1 MGLSKGRRLTI
12 QRIFEKCI
20 KERNGIWTVQ
30 RGQDIRK
37 IQNRHA
43 TKSGEEEGEKEG
55 SIEEKVIEKEECVE
69 EKDCFEKEIVKKESG
84 NKEEDCD
91 KEKESFKEK
100 DCVQKEDG
108 FKEKGCLEEED
119 RIEKENG
126 IEEEDWQQQEE
137 VNTMDLT
144 IRMRA
149 RHRKKG
155 EKMIFICT
163 HLFFY
168 SYYHQ
173 FNFIIP

>member
-30 RGQDIRK
+30 GGQDIRK

-55 SIEEKVIEKEECVE
+55 SIEEKVIEKEEGVE

-91 KEKESFKEK
+91 KEKEFVKEE

-108 FKEKGCLEEED
+108 FKWNERRD
-119 RIEKENG
+119 NQIERF
-126 IEEEDWQQQEE
+126 
-137 VNTMDLT
+137 L
-144 IRMRA
+144 R
-149 RHRKKG
+149 
-155 EKMIFICT
+155 
-163 HLFFY
+163 
-168 SYYHQ
+168 
-173 FNFIIP
+173 

>member
-55 SIEEKVIEKEECVE
+55 SIEEKV
-69 EKDCFEKEIVKKESG
+69 VKKESG

-91 KEKESFKEK
+91 KEKEFVKEEEFLQKEDSFQEK

-119 RIEKENG
+119 RIEK
-126 IEEEDWQQQEE
+126 EDWQQQEE

-173 FNFIIP
+173 FNFIIPYL